1 MHLNELETPEV
12 LPKAFDFS
20 RFRLDD
26 FETFTAHQFLYD
38 NYHGSGKMY
47 LLAVEEMSKVA
58 KAVGFNGFKGTMA
71 KYAQIEET
79 AALMDAPQKETDFP
93 GQPLPL
99 NCGQWDCNR
108 HGVFRIGRIGRREM
122 ACSHP
127 IMPVERLQN
136 VDTGE
141 TRIKLAF
148 SREREQWRT
157 IIVDPSS
164 IASPRKIVDTLSN
177 YDISVTSST
186 ATALVDYLSEV
197 ADLNRNIIPARKS
210 VSHLGYVPGEGFAPF
225 ADNLTIDA
233 GAQFAPLLNT
243 VSSGGLYTQW
253 LDVAME
259 CRKMS
264 VTARVM
270 LAASFAAPLV
280 SVVGSLPFFVH
291 LWGEASGTGKTVA
304 LMLAASVWGDPDVG
318 RYCQTFNATRVG
330 HEMTAAFLNQ
340 LPLCIDELQLTKDSK
355 GKSSFD
361 VYQLAQGVGR
371 IRGTRT
377 GGIQNAPTWKTCFLS
392 TGESPI
398 AGDSAGS
405 GAMNR
410 VIDIECAS
418 GHPVIIDGPRVS
430 ATLKQHY
437 GHAGEVFVQKL
448 YESDNTLKQAREV
461 YREYFAELST
471 GNSTEKQ
478 AMAAAV
484 ILTADLCATAWIF
497 KDDMELTPDD
507 LKVFLASRES
517 VSAGRRAYDWAC
529 NWVAANRNRFFREG
543 DELPAGD
550 IYGKVDGDVAYINRG
565 VLNSALVNAGF
576 SEKPVLSYWKSNALL
591 DMPKGRNGFT
601 RSVSIRGVKAEH
613 VPLVLGLPS
622 WVSEAENIELLPL

>member
-280 SVVGSLPFFVH
+280 SVVGGLPFFVH

-497 KDDMELTPDD
+497 EDDGLELTVDDMRR
-507 LKVFLASRES
+507 FMASKES
-517 VSAGRRAYDWAC
+517 VSAGHRAYTWLRD
-529 NWVAANRNRFFREG
+529 WVASSVNHFNRDTAAATGEVYG
-543 DELPAGD
+543 ELD
-550 IYGKVDGDVAYINRG
+550 SDMAYIIPS
-565 VLNSALVNAGF
+565 VFKSALSEAGF
-576 SEKPVLSYWKSNALL
+576 SDRAVLSYLRDKRLIDTGKPDEFTKPKRFGGTVRRYIWLRL
-591 DMPKGRNGFT
+591 DDPPEEIPFSDME
-601 RSVSIRGVKAEH
+601 I
-613 VPLVLGLPS
+613 L
-622 WVSEAENIELLPL
+622 